1 MDHGPSTEWKED
13 VKTSR
18 IKSKIGI
25 WMFAGYTIVYAVFII
40 LNVTN
45 PKLMGIDAGMLNLAI
60 IYGFG
65 LILLALIMALIYN
78 ALCGWVEEKALRQE
92 KLEYKLRMEEEHRL
106 AKEEERRKFLKEDE
120 LIRQEQE
127 RKAYIDETKT
137 GKEGEQK

>member
-1 MDHGPSTEWKED
+1 
-13 VKTSR
+13 
-18 IKSKIGI
+18 
-25 WMFAGYTIVYAVFII
+25 MFAGYTIVYAVFII

>member
-1 MDHGPSTEWKED
+1 MDHGQSTEWKED

-45 PKLMGIDAGMLNLAI
+45 PRMMGTSAGMLNLAI

-65 LILLALIMALIYN
+65 LIILALVMALIYN
-78 ALCGWVEEKALRQE
+78 ALCGWVEEKALKQE
-92 KLEYKLRMEEEHRL
+92 KLEYKLHMEEENRL
-106 AKEEERRKFLKEDE
+106 KKEEERREFLKEDE
-120 LIRQEQE
+120 LIHEEQE
-127 RKAYIDETKT
+127 RKAYIKETKT